1 MLSWPL
7 AWVDGPVPARLP
19 TAAHRGPLA
28 EAESDRLLLRV
39 PPIGRFLV
47 RPDGPVRVQRG
58 YPVSDAD
65 VACFVGGSVGAA
77 ALLLRGMLTMR
88 AAAVSVAG
96 AGVLICGP
104 SAAGKSVLAGALA
117 ARGHPV
123 LADRIGLVTGIPPAS
138 PGGVPPPGAGVGL
151 AVVPVDPQVQLWPDA
166 AELLGLPPGAG
177 RIVRPVLA
185 RRAFRLGPP
194 PGPAPLRLVLG
205 LSLATRRSLE
215 LTEVGGGTAAGR
227 LAALVGQEW
236 HERLVGPL
244 GRAADRFRWLA
255 ALAGVRLVLIAGHR
269 GGIPPA
275 ELAARVEGVLG

>member
-1 MLSWPL
+1 LLSWPP

-19 TAAHRGPLA
+19 AAAHRGPLV

-39 PPIGRFLV
+39 PPVGRFLV
-47 RPDGPVRVQRG
+47 LPDGPVRVQRE

-117 ARGHPV
+117 GRGHPV
-123 LADRIGLVTGIPPAS
+123 LADRIGLVTGIAPAPS
-138 PGGVPPPGAGVGL
+138 GGAPPGAAAGP

-166 AELLGLPPGAG
+166 VELLGLPPGAG
-177 RIVRPVLA
+177 RVVRPVLA

-215 LTEVGGGTAAGR
+215 LTELGGGSAAGR
-227 LAALVGQEW
+227 LAALVGREW

-255 ALAGVRLVLIAGHR
+255 ALAGVRLVLVAGHR

-275 ELAARVEGVLG
+275 ELAARVEDVLG